1 MVNRVMSVSER
12 RYLKENS
19 TVFCSGQ
26 IFGVCS
32 KKPLGICKWSVK
44 AQIFDHLPESYRYRL
59 EEIVITIDII
69 ECLSCGLKN
78 N

>member
-12 RYLKENS
+12 RYLKGNS

-32 KKPLGICKWSVK
+32 TKPLEICKCSVK
-44 AQIFDHLPESYRYRL
+44 AQIFDHLHLSP
-59 EEIVITIDII
+59 IDIALKK
-69 ECLSCGLKN
+69 LSLPQILLN
-78 N
+78 VYHVA

>member
-12 RYLKENS
+12 RYLKKNS

-32 KKPLGICKWSVK
+32 TKPPGICKWSVK
-44 AQIFDHLPESYRYRL
+44 AQIFDHLHLSP
-59 EEIVITIDII
+59 IDIALKK
-69 ECLSCGLKN
+69 LSLP
-78 N
+78 

>member
-19 TVFCSGQ
+19 TVFCRGQ

-32 KKPLGICKWSVK
+32 TKPLGICKWCVK
-44 AQIFDHLPESYRYRL
+44 TQIFDHLHLSP
-59 EEIVITIDII
+59 IDIALKK
-69 ECLSCGLKN
+69 LSLP
-78 N
+78 